1 MIVRTAV
8 GVALGMVTA
17 MLWGATCVVAARW
30 GAKKVLHMIDAKQI
44 VLEAERATAR
54 G

>member
-1 MIVRTAV
+1 MIRTANA
-8 GVALGMVTA
+8 VALGMVIA
-17 MLWGATCVVAARW
+17 ALYGVVAVIAARW

-44 VLEAERATAR
+44 VMEAEHARAR